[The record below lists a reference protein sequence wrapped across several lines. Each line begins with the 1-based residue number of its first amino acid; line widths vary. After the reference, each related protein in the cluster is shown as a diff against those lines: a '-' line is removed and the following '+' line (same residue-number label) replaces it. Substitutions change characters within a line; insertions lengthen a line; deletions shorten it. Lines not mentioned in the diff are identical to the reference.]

1 VTIFAGKPK
10 IGKSSFLYD
19 VCLATAADRFVLG
32 DIKPTQGDVLYLAL
46 EDSQRRLKKR
56 LDKLWPHGDPP
67 KACERLQLAAARILR
82 RPIAI
87 MPAKCLTVEEWL
99 ERYARPA

>member
-1 VTIFAGKPK
+1 MPK
-10 IGKSSFLYD
+10 KARLNPRD
-19 VCLATAADRFVLG
+19 LATEIIRRTAAAAGNDYSYVVHL
-32 DIKPTQGDVLYLAL
+32 
-46 EDSQRRLKKR
+46 S
-56 LDKLWPHGDPP
+56 DPP

-87 MPAKCLTVEEWL
+87 MPAKCLTVEDWL